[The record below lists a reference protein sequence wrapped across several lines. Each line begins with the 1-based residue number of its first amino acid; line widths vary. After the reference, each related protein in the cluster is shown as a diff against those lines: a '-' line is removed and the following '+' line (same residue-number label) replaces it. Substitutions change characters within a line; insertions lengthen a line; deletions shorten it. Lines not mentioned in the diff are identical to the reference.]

1 MTVRDLKEMLEGQDD
16 SMEVHFAYNFG
27 DYWRT
32 QVAPKASD
40 ADTRMVRYSDYHSM
54 DKIDEDGDEED
65 DDNSREVFV
74 IS

>member
-16 SMEVHFAYNFG
+16 SMEVHIAYNFG

-40 ADTRMVRYSDYHSM
+40 ADTAMVKYSDYHRM
-54 DKIDEDGDEED
+54 DKIDEEDD